1 MNEHLSQ
8 EEIDAL
14 LNGVDG
20 GDIDTEP
27 DRLADDG
34 TAMPYDLGSQDRII
48 RGRMPTLDMVNERFT
63 RYMRIS
69 MFNMLRRTT
78 EVTVSGVK
86 IVKFSEYIRG
96 LFMPTSLNLINI
108 DPLRGTGLFVIDPK
122 LVFATV
128 DNFFGGDGRFH
139 TRIEGREFT
148 PTENR
153 VIQILVNQA
162 FDEMKKAWEPIIDLE
177 FKYLS
182 SEINPQ
188 FANIVSPTEVVVV
201 STFKMELE
209 GGGGEFHVVMPYS
222 MLEPIRSLLDSG
234 TQSDQVSVDHRWRR
248 ALKDEMKQAPLQL
261 VSAMGDSRL
270 TLGDILNLNAGD
282 IIPVELPELVTVRAA
297 DVPVFKGVLGVS
309 NGKNAIRFVEPIA
322 RPDYGDDDLVMT
334 KNNGEVN
341 EEAGCD
347 NTL

>member
-8 EEIDAL
+8 DEIDTL
-14 LNGVDG
+14 LNGVDSG
-20 GDIDTEP
+20 AVDTEP
-27 DRLADDG
+27 DRLAEDG
-34 TAMPYDLGSQDRII
+34 EAITYDLGSQDRII

-69 MFNMLRRTT
+69 MYNMLRRTT
-78 EVTVSGVK
+78 EVAVSGVK
-86 IVKFSEYIRG
+86 IVKFSEYVRG

-108 DPLRGTGLFVIDPK
+108 NPLRGTGLFVIDPK

-139 TRIEGREFT
+139 TRIEGRDFT

-153 VIQILVNQA
+153 VIQLLIDQA
-162 FDEMKKAWEPIIDLE
+162 FGDLKKAWKPIIDLD

-201 STFKMELE
+201 STFNMELE

-222 MLEPIRSLLDSG
+222 MLEPIRNLLDSG
-234 TQSDQVSVDHRWRR
+234 TQSDQVSVDYRWRR
-248 ALKDEMKQAPLQL
+248 ALRDEMKMAPLKI
-261 VSAMGDSRL
+261 DS
-270 TLGDILNLNAGD
+270 TLGTVKLTIGEVLDLNPGD
-282 IIPVELPELVTVRAA
+282 IIPMELPELVTVRAA
-297 DVPVFKGVLGVS
+297 NVPVFKGALGVS
-309 NGKNAIRFVEPIA
+309 NGKNAIRFVEPIE
-322 RPDYGDDDLVMT
+322 RPDYSSD
-334 KNNGEVN
+334 
-341 EEAGCD
+341 EAGD
-347 NTL
+347 EMGDRLLS